1 MNVKNFSVFNK
12 ILIGSGVINTLLF
25 NYNIHNVDIIR
36 NDKKTKLL
44 ATERLKYSL
53 LAFTIG
59 WLKIPIFIDYINVKM
74 LKENPK
80 DYDLIEFPKKEI
92 KYYEIFKYI

>member
-1 MNVKNFSVFNK
+1 MKK
-12 ILIGSGVINTLLF
+12 IPNLFTKYLIGSGLLNTLLF

-36 NDKKTKLL
+36 NDKRTRLL
-44 ATERLKYSL
+44 ARERFTYSL

-59 WLKIPIFIDYINVKM
+59 WLKLPVYIDYINVRM
-74 LKENPK
+74 LKENPI

-92 KYYEIFKYI
+92 EYDNIFRHL

>member
-1 MNVKNFSVFNK
+1 MNYFGKY
-12 ILIGSGVINTLLF
+12 LIISGMINTLLF

-36 NDKKTKLL
+36 NKKRTKLL
-44 ATERLKYSL
+44 AMERLKYSL

-59 WLKIPIFIDYINVKM
+59 WLKLPVYIDYINVRM
-74 LKENPK
+74 LKENPE

-92 KYYEIFKYI
+92 EYYKIFKHI